1 MLSDKWETLA
11 DIAKRTGF
19 RGEDVIEIVRELFA
33 QGQVSCRFVE
43 AGGVKITEV
52 RRREHKNNV

>member
-19 RGEDVIEIVRELFA
+19 RGEDVIEIIREKFA
-33 QGQVSCRFVE
+33 AGEVSCRFVE
-43 AGGVKITEV
+43 SGGVKITEI
-52 RRREHKNNV
+52 RKKENAR